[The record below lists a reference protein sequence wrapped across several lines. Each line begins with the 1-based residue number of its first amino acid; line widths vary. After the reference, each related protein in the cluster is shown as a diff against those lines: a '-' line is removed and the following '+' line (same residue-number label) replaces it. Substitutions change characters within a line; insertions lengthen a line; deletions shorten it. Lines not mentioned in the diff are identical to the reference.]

1 MPSPLNSSDSQSE
14 PPDSTQL
21 QKASGASPDKAKE
34 QKTKWSLN
42 EVALNK
48 LLQRFSANRDEAA
61 VQYDLARRKVVRY
74 FEWRSIGAAE
84 GCADE
89 TMDRVARKIEEG
101 QKIDKLMSYIFGVA
115 HLVLQEVLK
124 EQRDRSAISLDDA
137 PPAWMQ
143 QKPPEVVDP
152 DMRQICFDRCLE
164 ELGVESRTLVLGY
177 YEGEG
182 RAKIDHRQELANKL
196 KIPMNA
202 LRIRV
207 HRIKRTLEDC
217 IAECLQSA
225 AARNR

>member
-1 MPSPLNSSDSQSE
+1 MLPPLNSSDSPSE
-14 PPDSTQL
+14 PRDSRQL
-21 QKASGASPDKAKE
+21 QKASGASPDKVKE
-34 QKTKWSLN
+34 QKIKWSLN

-101 QKIDKLMSYIFGVA
+101 QEIDKLMPYIFGVA

-124 EQRDRSAISLDDA
+124 ELRDRPAISLDDA

-152 DMRQICFDRCLE
+152 DIRQICFDRCLE

-217 IAECLQSA
+217 IAECLQA